1 MLINDNILS
10 IPRYSIMIADH
21 PSSTKRGEVCLF
33 YEEHLSII

>member
-21 PSSTKRGEVCLF
+21 PSSTKSEVCLF